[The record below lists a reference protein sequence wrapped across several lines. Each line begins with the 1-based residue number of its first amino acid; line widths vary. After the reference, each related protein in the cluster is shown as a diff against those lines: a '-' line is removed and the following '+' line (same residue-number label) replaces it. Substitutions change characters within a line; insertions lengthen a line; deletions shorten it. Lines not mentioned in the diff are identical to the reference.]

1 MKKLLTLGAGIL
13 LPLLSYAQ
21 IVMVEGRR
29 LDDSL
34 GWHGALTLELY
45 NTKNTERVYTLGGG
59 SLIQYQQGDHRFL
72 SLNNIRII
80 RNVDDEN
87 PNKENKGYQHF
98 RYNYAI
104 DSFWTVEAFSQAQ
117 FDQVL
122 RIGFR
127 GLLGGGVRMN
137 LIKQEKNHLTLGL
150 SGMFEYEEEKDTTVV
165 HNDFRLSN
173 YLSFEKEFNKI
184 VTGSLIF
191 YYQPLANNFSDY
203 RISSGLNFNIKVSE
217 HFALNINASL
227 IYDAQPVVDE
237 DITNLTYSI
246 TNGISYRF

>member
-1 MKKLLTLGAGIL
+1 MKKLLILVACIL

-34 GWHGALTLELY
+34 GWHGAVTLQLY

-59 SLIQYQQGDHRFL
+59 SVMQYQQGDHRFL

-87 PNKENKGYQHF
+87 PNKENNGYQHF

-122 RIGFR
+122 RIDFR

-137 LIKQEKNHLTLGL
+137 LIKQEKNRLTLGV
-150 SGMFEYEEEKDTTVV
+150 SGMLEYEEEKDTTVV
-165 HNDFRLSN
+165 HNDFRMST
-173 YLSFEKEFNKI
+173 YLSYERDFTDAI
-184 VTGSLIF
+184 SLSLIS
-191 YYQPLANNFSDY
+191 YYQPRVDDFTDY
-203 RISSGLNFNIKVSE
+203 RVSGGFNFNWQFNQS
-217 HFALNINASL
+217 FSYNINASL
-227 IYDAQPVVDE
+227 VYDAQPVVDE
-237 DITNLTYSI
+237 DIPKLTYSI
-246 TNGISYRF
+246 SNGISYRF